1 MLKSTKHAC
10 KTTVPAFLNDACRW
24 DQEFELLVHEPE
36 HQSLTLVLYEHHAL
50 DKDDEVGRVSVP
62 ISELPVGE
70 MKDMWLDLGP
80 PGEGDQNSLL
90 SLSVSKRC
98 PSLSDSN
105 CNKYSKCMATTARY
119 VWDLTELARWSNT
132 ITDERQTEQ
141 PRCSLYAP
149 PMVSLVSS

>member
-1 MLKSTKHAC
+1 MLKCTNHAC

-24 DQEFELLVHEPE
+24 NQEFELLVHEPE

-98 PSLSDSN
+98 PVCLIVIITSN
-105 CNKYSKCMATTARY
+105 QN
-119 VWDLTELARWSNT
+119 VW
-132 ITDERQTEQ
+132 Q
-141 PRCSLYAP
+141 PQLGMCGT
-149 PMVSLVSS
+149 